1 MLRHLDKERDIPVS
15 VKFIEI
21 NGEQISAK
29 EALDLTR
36 MLYHDAREI
45 AGEFYDMNRSD
56 KFRTNWPDQDRFVAT
71 NWKTFVE
78 AARQMYA
85 AMLGDPKTHPSD
97 ARKMHLALVLQAMM
111 AKGEEVDNRLQI
123 APNTQQFEGDRH
135 ENAKIMEKF
144 GPNPN
149 FRAALKNSVTP
160 LFDTVH

>member
-1 MLRHLDKERDIPVS
+1 M
-15 VKFIEI
+15 KFIEI
-21 NGEQISAK
+21 NGENISTR

-36 MLYHDAREI
+36 MLYHDASEV
-45 AGEFYDMNRSD
+45 AGEFYEMNRSE
-56 KFRTNWPDQDRFVAT
+56 KFRTNWPNQDRFVAT

-78 AARQMYA
+78 ATRQIYA
-85 AMLGDPKTHPSD
+85 ARLGDLKTPPAE

-111 AKGEEVDNRLQI
+111 AKGEEADNRLQI
-123 APNTQQFEGDRH
+123 APGTQAFEGDKA
-135 ENAKIMEKF
+135 ENRKTMERF

>member
-1 MLRHLDKERDIPVS
+1 MKY
-15 VKFIEI
+15 IEI
-21 NGEQISAK
+21 NGENISTR

-36 MLYHDAREI
+36 MLYHDASEV
-45 AGEFYDMNRSD
+45 AGEFYEMNRSE
-56 KFRTNWPDQDRFVAT
+56 KFRTNWPNQDRFVAT

-78 AARQMYA
+78 ATRQIYA
-85 AMLGDPKTHPSD
+85 ARLGDPKTPPAE

-111 AKGEEVDNRLQI
+111 AKGEEADNRLQI
-123 APNTQQFEGDRH
+123 APNSAQFEGDNR

>member
-1 MLRHLDKERDIPVS
+1 M
-15 VKFIEI
+15 KFVEI

-36 MLYHDAREI
+36 MLYHDAREV
-45 AGEFYDMNRSD
+45 AGVFYDMNRSE
-56 KFRTNWPDQDRFVAT
+56 KFRTNWPNQDRFVET

-78 AARQMYA
+78 ATRQMYA
-85 AMLGDPKTHPSD
+85 ERLGNPTLDPVQ

-111 AKGEEVDNRLQI
+111 AKGEEADNRLQI
-123 APNTQQFEGDRH
+123 APGTQAFEGDKA
-135 ENAKIMEKF
+135 ENRKTMERF

-149 FRAALKNSVTP
+149 LRAALKNSITP